1 MQHQRIFFFPPDHKN
16 HNPQKRDEPFNCIY
30 TALPRKV
37 AVAVIQLD
45 HLQVGSHSLPLA
57 LFQLIHAKS
66 LSKKK
71 KKVLLQ
77 NIFFSTTWRFSMEL
91 KSGLCSRESMCENA
105 DLCFLEPIC
114 YHLCPMILGNVTAT
128 LQSVALQ
135 RKKIN

>member
-1 MQHQRIFFFPPDHKN
+1 MQNAASEDFFFFLPPDHKN

-71 KKVLLQ
+71 KIKFCCKTSSSAQ
-77 NIFFSTTWRFSMEL
+77 PGDSQWS
-91 KSGLCSRESMCENA
+91 
-105 DLCFLEPIC
+105 
-114 YHLCPMILGNVTAT
+114 
-128 LQSVALQ
+128 
-135 RKKIN
+135 